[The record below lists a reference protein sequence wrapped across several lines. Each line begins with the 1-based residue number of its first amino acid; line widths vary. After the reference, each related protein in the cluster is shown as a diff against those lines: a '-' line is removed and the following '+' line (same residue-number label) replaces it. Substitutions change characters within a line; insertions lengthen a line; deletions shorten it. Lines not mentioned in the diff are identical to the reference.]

1 MMKIYPLLM
10 VFFSNICVAD
20 IHNDVMRLRYDKRG
34 LPMVD
39 VQIADRY
46 HTLTL
51 DTGSGEGIHINQY
64 DLEKLIANPS
74 LEVIHQAPLR
84 IKDITGSENQVN
96 AWKIKKLRISN
107 IIFNNVLAVSF
118 KPWGFSMGDK
128 SPVNEVMGLGIFQEC
143 SFLMDFKNHRL
154 QMLEKLPSDL
164 SKWSS
169 YPIERTESGLRIR
182 AYVGEKP
189 LYLIV
194 DTGAS
199 HSFLFSDN
207 LPSETRFFGC
217 NAIEPKAANAD
228 CRVAKITL
236 RDKKGKERDDL
247 AIVTT
252 SVTSKELDFDGLL
265 GMGFMRGH
273 QVIVDMSG
281 RMLYISR

>member
-1 MMKIYPLLM
+1 MMRIYPLLM

-20 IHNDVMRLRYDKRG
+20 IHNDFMRLRYDKRG

-39 VQIADRY
+39 VQIVDRY

-64 DLEKLIANPS
+64 DLEQLIANPS
-74 LEVIHQAPLR
+74 LEAIHQAPLR

-107 IIFNNVLAVSF
+107 ITFNNVLAVSF

-128 SPVNEVMGLGIFQEC
+128 IPVNEVMGLGIFQER
-143 SFLMDFKNHRL
+143 SFLMDFKNDRL
-154 QMLEKLPSDL
+154 KMLEKLPSDL
-164 SKWSS
+164 KKWSS
-169 YPIERTESGLRIR
+169 YPIDRAESGLRIR
-182 AYVGEKP
+182 AYVGGKP

-217 NAIEPKAANAD
+217 HTIEPKAANAD

-236 RDKKGKERDDL
+236 KDKKGRERNNL
-247 AIVTT
+247 AIVTN
-252 SVTSKELDFDGLL
+252 SVTSKVLDFDGLL
-265 GMGFMRGH
+265 GMGFLRGH